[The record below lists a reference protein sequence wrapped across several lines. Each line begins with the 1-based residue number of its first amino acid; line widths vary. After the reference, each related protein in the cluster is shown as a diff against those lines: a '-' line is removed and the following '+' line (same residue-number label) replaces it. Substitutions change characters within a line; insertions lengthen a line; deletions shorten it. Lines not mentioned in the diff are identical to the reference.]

1 MPDLICL
8 IFIKII
14 LFLNMKKV
22 LYPVFLLCGVFVFS
36 QEAAKNDT
44 IGQGAT
50 KEIQEVILKSQRKK
64 QFADKSV
71 YTFDKEALEK
81 ARYAKD
87 LLQTLPEL
95 QLDPVSNTI
104 ISTKGGTALFLI
116 NGIEATDLQI
126 RSVAPSEVVKVEYY
140 DIPPA
145 RWASR
150 AETVINIITK
160 SNETGYVFGVDTMSG
175 LTTGFVNAS
184 AYANFTKGK
193 NNFGLEYFFNL
204 RDYDDRQ
211 VQSIYDYQLNGEHYR
226 SDENRKDHFGYTSQ
240 NIALRY
246 TRMVPDQ
253 YAFQAKLN
261 MDILSRFSK
270 GTGESVFTKDSFR
283 EEHEMFKN
291 SGSSYAIP
299 KLDLYYSKKI
309 GSKDELSLNAV
320 GSHYSTNTTE
330 SAREWIVPSE
340 VSVYDNDMILKT
352 EQTNFVGELAHTH
365 DFKAGKLSSGYRISS
380 TAISNDLNNLA
391 GHSEYSVNYL
401 EQYFYTEFSGK
412 ADKFSY
418 RVGAGLT
425 NIHNKSAANTFD
437 EWSFTPKIILG
448 YQLKNNQSLRLI
460 SSYSPTSPWSSAL
473 SRNVVQLA
481 PNIVQ
486 KGNPFLKSQQN
497 FSNNLIYSFNN
508 KKFDFNASL
517 FYRYTDRVI
526 NQYYVLDDTFGGY
539 ALTYENGKNSQRYGI
554 QLSGSYKPFGSSLL
568 VIKAVLTPT
577 SETLRTSKGALIKN
591 DYLAN
596 NFSVSSEYKSFS
608 VQYMVNIPVYTLS
621 GAFLNTNENQNHFFA
636 SYRLKSWSFTAGMY
650 WIGMP
655 SEYKT
660 KSLSESLIDYNV
672 HTRIMNNKSMFV
684 LGVSFDFSKGKKTE
698 LQRKLNNE
706 TAPAATF

>member
-1 MPDLICL
+1 
-8 IFIKII
+8 
-14 LFLNMKKV
+14 MKKV
-22 LYPVFLLCGVFVFS
+22 LYPVFFLCGILVFS
-36 QEAAKNDT
+36 QEGVKSDT
-44 IGQGAT
+44 VGQANT

-64 QFADKSV
+64 QFADKAV

-87 LLQTLPEL
+87 LLRTLPEL
-95 QLDPVSNTI
+95 QLDPVSNTV
-104 ISTKGGTALFLI
+104 ISTKGGTSLFLI

-150 AETVINIITK
+150 ADTVINIITR
-160 SNETGYVFGVDTMSG
+160 SNETGYVFGVDVMSG
-175 LTTGFVNAS
+175 LTTGFVNGA

-193 NNFGLEYFFNL
+193 NNLGLEYSFNL
-204 RDYDDRQ
+204 RDYDDRK

-226 SDENRKDHFGYTSQ
+226 SDEQRKDHFGYTSQ

-246 TRMVPDQ
+246 TRMVPDD
-253 YAFQAKLN
+253 YAFQAKMN
-261 MDILSRFSK
+261 MDIVSRFSK
-270 GTGESVFTKDSFR
+270 GIGESVFTKDSFT

-291 SGSSYAIP
+291 NGSSYVIP

-309 GSKDELSLNAV
+309 GTQDELSFNAV
-320 GSHYSTNTTE
+320 GSHYKTNTTE
-330 SAREWIVPSE
+330 SAREWIIPSG

-391 GHSEYSVNYL
+391 GYSQYSVNYL

-412 ADKFSY
+412 VDKFSY

-437 EWSFTPKIILG
+437 EWSFTPKVILG
-448 YQLKNNQSLRLI
+448 YQLKSNQSLRLT

-473 SRNVVQLA
+473 SSNIVQLA

-508 KKFDFNASL
+508 KKFDFNATL

-539 ALTYENGKNSQRYGI
+539 ALTYENGKNAQRYGV

-568 VIKAVLTPT
+568 VLKAVLTPT

-608 VQYMVNIPVYTLS
+608 VQYMVNIPVYTLN

-636 SYRLKSWSFTAGMY
+636 SYKLKSWSFTAGMY

-660 KSLSESLIDYNV
+660 KSLPESLVDYNV
-672 HTRIMNNKSMFV
+672 HTKIMNNKSMFV

-698 LQRKLNNE
+698 IQRKLNNE